1 MMTRTPKP
9 DRRRALTLLA
19 ISGDRWAVAIT

>member
-9 DRRRALTLLA
+9 DRRRALTPLA